1 MSRVVEE
8 RSPEIETLE
17 LHESGQWRLA
27 LYKYDESTYS
37 GKQEYI
43 MLQHLCSETAYS
55 WIQPEYVKI
64 GCNKCGPPPKEMLQK
79 YLLLDDEYEE
89 DSYFEEPR
97 IILPDEAK
105 KLEEFDQNRKFLD
118 ALPKEPTIV
127 GLSSSTYPIHTARP
141 DPVPDWMTKS
151 ATLIDDDAYNPAI
164 APLGGTVIP
173 NPHGLHLANILSN
186 LKTKPWSSIRKKKIV
201 LK

>member
-8 RSPEIETLE
+8 RNPEIETLE
-17 LHESGQWRLA
+17 VHESGQWRLA

-43 MLQHLCSETAYS
+43 MLQHLCTETAYS
-55 WIQPEYVKI
+55 WVQPEYVKV

-97 IILPDEAK
+97 IILPNEAR

-127 GLSSSTYPIHTARP
+127 GLSSSTYPIHPAP
-141 DPVPDWMTKS
+141 QPQAPGWMVKD
-151 ATLIDDDAYNPAI
+151 AVLLDDVLMFAPI
-164 APLGGTVIP
+164 GPLGGTTIP
-173 NPHGLHLANILSN
+173 NPHGLHLSNILSN
-186 LKTKPWSSIRKKKIV
+186 LKTKPWSSIKKKKIV